1 MRGYYYRLRVN
12 EVNKSTEPE
21 RGAVASLFLY
31 GGLTVTGILLSQ
43 FAFTDAIRERILQRD
58 NYTCVD
64 QDDECLGGIIA
75 SHINHDKHNRNYNS
89 ETNGVARCHYHEMM
103 YHIDSEG
110 HNGLNKKQNMDAI
123 RGNAGMIGLLGM
135 VGEIIRKRKYG

>member
-1 MRGYYYRLRVN
+1 MV
-12 EVNKSTEPE
+12 EINKSTEPE
-21 RGAVASLFLY
+21 RELVSSLFLSV
-31 GGLTVTGILLSQ
+31 GILATGVLLSQ

-75 SHINHDKHNRNYNS
+75 SHINHDKHNKNYNS
-89 ETNGVARCHYHEMM
+89 ETNGVARCHYHEMI

-110 HNGLNKKQNMDAI
+110 HNGLNRKQNMDAI
-123 RGNAGMIGLLGM
+123 RGNAGMLGLLSQ
-135 VGEIIRKRKYG
+135 VGEIIARRKRR

>member
-1 MRGYYYRLRVN
+1 MLENDNSVRG
-12 EVNKSTEPE
+12 PE
-21 RGAVASLFLY
+21 RGAFVPLFFY
-31 GGLTVTGILLSQ
+31 GGIIATGILLSQ
-43 FAFTDAIRERILQRD
+43 FAFTDAVRERILQRD

-64 QDDECLGGIIA
+64 KDDECLGGIIA

-89 ETNGVARCHYHEMM
+89 ETNGVARCRYHEMM

-123 RGNAGMIGLLGM
+123 RGNAGMLGLLSQ
-135 VGEIIRKRKYG
+135 VGDIIRRRKGLF

>member
-1 MRGYYYRLRVN
+1 MIENR
-12 EVNKSTEPE
+12 STESE
-21 RGAVASLFLY
+21 RGAFAPLFFY
-31 GGLTVTGILLSQ
+31 GGLVATGLLLSQ

-89 ETNGVARCHYHEMM
+89 ETNGVARCRYHEMM

-110 HNGLNKKQNMDAI
+110 RNGLNKKQNMDAI
-123 RGNAGMIGLLGM
+123 RGNAGMLGLLSQ
-135 VGEIIRKRKYG
+135 VGEIIARRKRR

>member
-1 MRGYYYRLRVN
+1 MVENGNNVR
-12 EVNKSTEPE
+12 EPE
-21 RGAVASLFLY
+21 RGQFSPLFLSV
-31 GGLTVTGILLSQ
+31 GILATGVLLSQ
-43 FAFTDAIRERILQRD
+43 FAFTDAVRERILQRD